1 MGFILGIAAPAWG
14 SSGHVA
20 LVRHDDADP
29 IIAEAI
35 HRVRGE
41 LVADGFDVSE
51 VDSPNEPAA
60 PELPPSEAPNGAI
73 ATIDLSVDRGTH
85 IAELRVVDHLSNK
98 IVIRHARVDDSNT
111 PHTAQIL
118 AVRTVELLRA
128 SLLELLL
135 EADRPV
141 PGSPASVQFR
151 DASQWAAQG
160 LPIVPESDWGIDVGV
175 GVLADVGGIPPAALG
190 LARVRRTLV
199 GPLRARI
206 TVAGLGTQSRVE
218 APAGSASVTQDVGVF
233 EIVVTPWATA
243 IVHPVASLGAGTLY
257 AAVDGQPNA
266 PNVGRQSGRWAAAF
280 DAGVGAETRLGRRF
294 SLSVEAHA
302 LIVQPY
308 PVVEILG
315 ERVATGGQPSV
326 LASLSLVGW
335 L

>member
-1 MGFILGIAAPAWG
+1 MLPQCSDFFVGRTVKAARRRAGTAAMMGFTLGIAAPAWG

-118 AVRTVELLRA
+118 AVRTVEFLRA

-135 EADRPV
+135 EADGYELVLKSYQSFAGR
-141 PGSPASVQFR
+141 
-151 DASQWAAQG
+151 
-160 LPIVPESDWGIDVGV
+160 LGV
-175 GVLADVGGIPPAALG
+175 GTRRGKFLVRVPSEFRHRDHLPA
-190 LARVRRTLV
+190 
-199 GPLRARI
+199 
-206 TVAGLGTQSRVE
+206 
-218 APAGSASVTQDVGVF
+218 
-233 EIVVTPWATA
+233 
-243 IVHPVASLGAGTLY
+243 VH
-257 AAVDGQPNA
+257 
-266 PNVGRQSGRWAAAF
+266 
-280 DAGVGAETRLGRRF
+280 
-294 SLSVEAHA
+294 
-302 LIVQPY
+302 
-308 PVVEILG
+308 
-315 ERVATGGQPSV
+315 
-326 LASLSLVGW
+326 
-335 L
+335 